1 MYFLLTEYKKEH
13 GNTAIPKRESYKSQ
27 SLGRWVQRQRND
39 YKNGSLR
46 QYRFDRL
53 TEIGFVFDPHDTEWN
68 RRLDQYKR
76 YIKQTGTTYI
86 SKRTDFE
93 GEHLGA
99 WVQTQKHRYKLGK
112 MSKNKEQALL
122 VLDEDFFK

>member
-1 MYFLLTEYKKEH
+1 MCIRDRDYTVDEKATAVEKFINESLNTIDASKDVVDMVQV
-13 GNTAIPKRESYKSQ
+13 GNETTAVSYTH
-27 SLGRWVQRQRND
+27 L
-39 YKNGSLR
+39 
-46 QYRFDRL
+46 FDRL
-53 TEIGFVFDPHDTEWN
+53 TEIGFVFDPHDTECN

-99 WVQTQKHRYKLGK
+99 WVQTQKHR
-112 MSKNKEQALL
+112 
-122 VLDEDFFK
+122 

>member
-1 MYFLLTEYKKEH
+1 M
-13 GNTAIPKRESYKSQ
+13 
-27 SLGRWVQRQRND
+27 VQRQRND

-99 WVQTQKHRYKLGK
+99 WFRHRNTDIRLERCLRIRKLLYWK
-112 MSKNKEQALL
+112 WMRISLNKCDLRI
-122 VLDEDFFK
+122 